1 MWLVWAVLFQAA
13 VNVDCPRGFVSRFM
27 AHVWALFA
35 LIFLAIY
42 TANLAAFM
50 ITREEFPDLSG
61 LDDSRLA
68 NPTSQKP
75 PFRFG
80 TIPNGAIDFVLKN
93 NFPHTQSYMK
103 RGDYHLIFFK
113 ITHYTPFTSFDHL
126 HEMGLCTSH
135 KWTRKSRLTN
145 GILS

>member
-1 MWLVWAVLFQAA
+1 
-13 VNVDCPRGFVSRFM
+13 M

-80 TIPNGAIDFVLKN
+80 TIPNGATDFVLKN

-103 RGDYHLIFFK
+103 RRDQNLISFQNHTLHSLLSFGHLK
-113 ITHYTPFTSFDHL
+113 EKRLYTLS
-126 HEMGLCTSH
+126 
-135 KWTRKSRLTN
+135 KWTLKSRLTN
-145 GILS
+145 SILKDLLRYIKV

>member
-1 MWLVWAVLFQAA
+1 
-13 VNVDCPRGFVSRFM
+13 M

-61 LDDSRLA
+61 LDDNRLS
-68 NPTSQKP
+68 NPLSQKP

-80 TIPNGAIDFVLKN
+80 TIPNGATDFVLKN
-93 NFPHTQSYMK
+93 NFPESHNYMK
-103 RGDYHLIFFK
+103 RLAIMNDKDMNTIFDRILHLTI
-113 ITHYTPFTSFDHL
+113 ISS
-126 HEMGLCTSH
+126 CTYM
-135 KWTRKSRLTN
+135 N
-145 GILS
+145 GIISFSLVLSRAHVCML